1 MIFGEQFIRVML
13 ALALVERF
21 QINGLII
28 AYFVGLFSKGVSA
41 YFINHKYCY
50 PQRFFFWQ
58 SIAAPIVAAVSH
70 YMLLRWVTG
79 LIWKSDEISSIVIFL
94 IGVLPSLPV
103 YMFLYGLAGGWD
115 SDTLEELHQAVAMT
129 GFAKPLVWV
138 IWKSTDL
145 GAKLSPIHARFPIS
159 IRLEAMLEARELT
172 VEKVK
177 L

>member
-1 MIFGEQFIRVML
+1 
-13 ALALVERF
+13 
-21 QINGLII
+21 
-28 AYFVGLFSKGVSA
+28 
-41 YFINHKYCY
+41 
-50 PQRFFFWQ
+50 
-58 SIAAPIVAAVSH
+58 
-70 YMLLRWVTG
+70 MLLRWVTG
-79 LIWKSDEISSIVIFL
+79 LIWKSDEISSVVIFL

-115 SDTLEELHQAVAMT
+115 VDTLEELHDAVALT

-159 IRLEAMLEARELT
+159 IRPAAMLEARDLT
-172 VEKVK
+172 LEKVK